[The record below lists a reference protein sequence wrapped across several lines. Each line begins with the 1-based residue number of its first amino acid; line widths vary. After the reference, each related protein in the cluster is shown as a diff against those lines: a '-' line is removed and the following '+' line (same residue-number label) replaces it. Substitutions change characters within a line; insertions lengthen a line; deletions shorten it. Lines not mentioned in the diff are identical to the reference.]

1 MRVEHALGHLVI
13 TEELSIAGGGDTT
26 NDLYSFFMETW
37 YADFTARASRR
48 AVTPEPD
55 WSHDCRLHP
64 AVARSLQKF
73 QVGESGDG
81 AHLIAKADAAGDP
94 GYAAAV
100 RLFVAE
106 EQNHA
111 RMLESL
117 LQSGGIPTIGRHW
130 SDTTF
135 VQLRRLMGLRL
146 ELMVLTIAEVVA
158 LRYYRALAEG
168 GDDALLVDVSE
179 RILDD
184 EYHHVPFQCH
194 RLRVGFAHTSAPVRM
209 AVVQGWRV
217 LARAVAVVVAFDHGS
232 ALRATGVTRRAFISD
247 TMRLFDSATAEVFTS
262 GSATQG
268 LRTQSPTGNQRRSP
282 TRFDAFEDLPS
293 H

>member
-1 MRVEHALGHLVI
+1 
-13 TEELSIAGGGDTT
+13 
-26 NDLYSFFMETW
+26 
-37 YADFTARASRR
+37 
-48 AVTPEPD
+48 
-55 WSHDCRLHP
+55 
-64 AVARSLQKF
+64 
-73 QVGESGDG
+73 
-81 AHLIAKADAAGDP
+81 
-94 GYAAAV
+94 
-100 RLFVAE
+100 
-106 EQNHA
+106 
-111 RMLESL
+111 MLESL

-232 ALRATGVTRRAFISD
+232 ALRATGVTRRASSPTPCGCSTVPPQRCSRPVRPPRASGHRARPAISD
-247 TMRLFDSATAEVFTS
+247 AHRP
-262 GSATQG
+262 GSMP
-268 LRTQSPTGNQRRSP
+268 LRTCRRTDIGRTITRHASRPGADRPSPNP
-282 TRFDAFEDLPS
+282 LPAPS
-293 H
+293 HDRPTELYCAALSFPGRPGRCGPARCR